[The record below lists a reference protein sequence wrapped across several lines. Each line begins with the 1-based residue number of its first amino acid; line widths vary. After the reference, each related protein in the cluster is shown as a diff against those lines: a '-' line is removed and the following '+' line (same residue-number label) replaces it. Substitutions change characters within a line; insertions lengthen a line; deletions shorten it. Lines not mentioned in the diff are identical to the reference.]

1 MLNPWMPEHPFE
13 TRSTTNNA
21 LMKTLPTTTLQE
33 TLTHPKPLPSKTRN
47 PTTTKPRTS
56 HSTAQKQRLKPR
68 ETELPTGLA
77 EAWEASLATSL
88 P

>member
-33 TLTHPKPLPSKTRN
+33 TLTHP
-47 PTTTKPRTS
+47 TTTKPRTR
-56 HSTAQKQRLKPR
+56 HSTAQKHRLKPR